1 MRCAATLTRR
11 RVAGALVA
19 FLAMPCAGAAADAER
34 EMAVVAAASLT
45 DVLQEIGAAFRAKT
59 GLATRFSFAAS
70 SALARQIESGAPAQV
85 FVSADVEWI
94 DYLADRKLV
103 DPATRRNVASNALV
117 LIAPA
122 DSGMKLDITPGFAL
136 AAALGKGR
144 LALADPGSVPAG
156 RYAKAAL
163 TALGAWS
170 SVESRLAPAES
181 VRAALAFVSRGEAP
195 LGIVYRTDARVDPR
209 VRVVGAFPAGSYP
222 PIVYPAAAVAG
233 SGQHAADFVEY
244 LGSAQAQAIF
254 RRYGFTAPPL
264 QPRAPAPAGTR

>member
-1 MRCAATLTRR
+1 MKRALTLTQRLA
-11 RVAGALVA
+11 VGALAALSVI
-19 FLAMPCAGAAADAER
+19 PCAVAAADAER
-34 EMAVVAAASLT
+34 EITVFAAASLT
-45 DVLQEIGAAFRAKT
+45 DVLQETGAAFRAKT

-85 FVSADVEWI
+85 FVSADVEWM
-94 DYLADRKLV
+94 DYLANAGLI
-103 DPATRRNVASNALV
+103 DPATRRNVAGNELV

-122 DSGMKLDITPGFAL
+122 DSALKVEIAPGFAL

-163 TALGAWS
+163 TALGVWT
-170 SVESRLAPAES
+170 SVEPRVAPAEN

-195 LGIVYRTDARVDPR
+195 LGIVFRTDARVDPR
-209 VRVVGAFPAGSYP
+209 VKVIGAFPAGSYP

-233 SGQHAADFVEY
+233 SGKHAAEFVEY
-244 LGSAQAQAIF
+244 LGSGEAQVIF
-254 RRYGFTAPPL
+254 RRYGFTALPS
-264 QPRAPAPAGTR
+264 QPRGPAPAGTR

>member
-1 MRCAATLTRR
+1 MKRALTLTQRLA
-11 RVAGALVA
+11 VCSLAALSTV
-19 FLAMPCAGAAADAER
+19 PCAVAAADAAR
-34 EMAVVAAASLT
+34 EITVFAAASLT
-45 DVLQEIGAAFRAKT
+45 DVLQETGAAFRAKT

-85 FVSADVEWI
+85 FVSADVEWM
-94 DYLADRKLV
+94 DYLANAGLI
-103 DPATRRNVASNALV
+103 DPATRRNVAGNELV

-122 DSGMKLDITPGFAL
+122 DSALKVEIAPGFAL

-163 TALGAWS
+163 TALGVWT
-170 SVESRLAPAES
+170 SVEPRVAPAEN

-209 VRVVGAFPAGSYP
+209 VKVIGAFPAGSYP

-233 SGQHAADFVEY
+233 SGEHAAEFVEF
-244 LGSAQAQAIF
+244 LGSAEAQAF
-254 RRYGFTAPPL
+254 FGRHGFMASSS
-264 QPRAPAPAGTR
+264 QPRGPAPAGTR

>member
-1 MRCAATLTRR
+1 MRRAPTLTQRLA
-11 RVAGALVA
+11 VGALAALSAV
-19 FLAMPCAGAAADAER
+19 PCAGAAAGAER
-34 EMAVVAAASLT
+34 ETTVFAAASLT
-45 DVLQEIGAAFRAKT
+45 DVLQEIGAAFRAKK

-85 FVSADVEWI
+85 FVSADVEWM
-94 DYLADRKLV
+94 DYLANAGLLDQE
-103 DPATRRNVASNALV
+103 TRRNVAGNELV

-122 DSGMKLDITPGFAL
+122 DSGLKLEIAPGFAL

-163 TALGAWS
+163 TALDAWA
-170 SVESRLAPAES
+170 SVESRLAPAEN
-181 VRAALAFVSRGEAP
+181 VRAALALVSRGEAP

-209 VRVVGAFPAGSYP
+209 VKVVGAFPAGSYP

-233 SGQHAADFVEY
+233 SGEHAAEFVEY
-244 LGSAQAQAIF
+244 LGSAAAQAVF
-254 RRYGFTAPPL
+254 RRYGFTAPAL

>member
-1 MRCAATLTRR
+1 MKRALTLTQRLA
-11 RVAGALVA
+11 VGALAALSVI
-19 FLAMPCAGAAADAER
+19 PCAVAAADAER
-34 EMAVVAAASLT
+34 EITVFAAASLT
-45 DVLQEIGAAFRAKT
+45 DVLQETGAAFRAKT

-85 FVSADVEWI
+85 FVSADVEWM
-94 DYLADRKLV
+94 DYLANAGLI
-103 DPATRRNVASNALV
+103 DPATRRNVAGNELV

-122 DSGMKLDITPGFAL
+122 DSALKVEIAPGFAL

-163 TALGAWS
+163 TALGVWT
-170 SVESRLAPAES
+170 SVEPRVAPAEN

-209 VRVVGAFPAGSYP
+209 VKVIGAFPAGSYP

-233 SGQHAADFVEY
+233 SGEHAAQFVEY
-244 LGSAQAQAIF
+244 LGSAEAHAVF
-254 RRYGFTAPPL
+254 RRYGFTAPAL